1 MSTTVTQFGD
11 LRIGVRPAATRPP
24 DPEAWKKMMGQRPVA
39 ARLDLLP
46 DAKLS
51 RSALLTSTLFQ
62 VAVAAFLVALPMFFP
77 QKLVTQIMYVVTPIA
92 APDTSVPLP
101 PKHQPVIRAK
111 VQPAP
116 QPIEQPPP
124 PTHVAKLI
132 APKALVPPKPK
143 PLPVQNQ
150 EAPKLDQPLIDAK
163 FDAPAAPGPVRPREP
178 VKTGNLSTTGSAAV
192 ATVNLPVDKVQTGG
206 FGDEHGMPG
215 NGDPNKRATIAH
227 VGSPVLPPGPGYGNG
242 TGGANGV
249 RGTVASAG
257 FGNGVAIPPPGGNGG
272 TGSRGTVQSGGF
284 AAAAAGVDAPKA
296 KQAEAVAAVQPVE
309 ILAKPNPQY
318 TEEARKLGLEG
329 EVLVQV
335 VFPASGPVQVVR
347 VTKGLGHGL
356 DEAAMRAAE
365 QIKFKPA
372 MQNGQPV
379 DFPATVHIVFQIAY

>member
-1 MSTTVTQFGD
+1 MQT
-11 LRIGVRPAATRPP
+11 
-24 DPEAWKKMMGQRPVA
+24 
-39 ARLDLLP
+39 
-46 DAKLS
+46 
-51 RSALLTSTLFQ
+51 
-62 VAVAAFLVALPMFFP
+62 
-77 QKLVTQIMYVVTPIA
+77 
-92 APDTSVPLP
+92 
-101 PKHQPVIRAK
+101 
-111 VQPAP
+111 
-116 QPIEQPPP
+116 
-124 PTHVAKLI
+124 
-132 APKALVPPKPK
+132 
-143 PLPVQNQ
+143 Q
-150 EAPKLDQPLIDAK
+150 EAPKLDQPQIEAK
-163 FDAPAAPGPVRPREP
+163 LDAPPSPGPVRPHEP
-178 VKTGNLSTTGSAAV
+178 VKVDNLPTTGSAAP
-192 ATVNLPVDKVQTGG
+192 ATVNQPIDKVQTGG
-206 FGDEHGMPG
+206 FGDPHGMPG

-227 VGSPVLPPGPGYGNG
+227 EGSPALPPGPGYGNG
-242 TGGANGV
+242 TGGASGV

>member
-1 MSTTVTQFGD
+1 
-11 LRIGVRPAATRPP
+11 
-24 DPEAWKKMMGQRPVA
+24 
-39 ARLDLLP
+39 
-46 DAKLS
+46 
-51 RSALLTSTLFQ
+51 
-62 VAVAAFLVALPMFFP
+62 VAAFLVALPMFFP

-143 PLPVQNQ
+143 PVPVQTQ
-150 EAPKLDQPLIDAK
+150 EAPKLDQPLIEAK

>member
-1 MSTTVTQFGD
+1 MSSTVTQFGN
-11 LRIGVRPAATRPP
+11 LRLGVRPAATRPP

-39 ARLDLLP
+39 ARLDMLP

-51 RSALLTSTLFQ
+51 RSALLTSTIFQ
-62 VAVAAFLVALPMFFP
+62 VGVAAFLVALPMFFP
-77 QKLVTQIMYVVTPIA
+77 QKLVTQIIYEVTPIA

-111 VQPAP
+111 VEPAP
-116 QPIEQPPP
+116 QPVELPP

-132 APKALVPPKPK
+132 APKPLVAPKPK
-143 PLPVQNQ
+143 PIPVQTQ
-150 EAPKLDQPLIDAK
+150 EAPKVDQPLIEAK
-163 FDAPAAPGPVRPREP
+163 FDSPALPGPVRPREP
-178 VKTGNLSTTGSAAV
+178 VKTGTLSTTGSAAV
-192 ATVNLPVDKVQTGG
+192 ATVNLPVEKVQTGG
-206 FGDEHGMPG
+206 FGDPHGMPG

-227 VGSPVLPPGPGYGNG
+227 VGSPALPPGPGYGNG

-257 FGNGVAIPPPGGNGG
+257 FGNGVAIPPPSGNGG
-272 TGSRGTVQSGGF
+272 TARGTVQAGGF
-284 AAAAAGVDAPKA
+284 AAAATGVDAPKA
-296 KQAEAVAAVQPVE
+296 KQAEAVAAVQAVE

-335 VFPASGPVQVVR
+335 VFPASGPVQVLR

-356 DEAAMRAAE
+356 DEAAVRAAE
-365 QIKFKPA
+365 QIRFKPA

>member
-1 MSTTVTQFGD
+1 
-11 LRIGVRPAATRPP
+11 
-24 DPEAWKKMMGQRPVA
+24 
-39 ARLDLLP
+39 
-46 DAKLS
+46 
-51 RSALLTSTLFQ
+51 
-62 VAVAAFLVALPMFFP
+62 MFFP
-77 QKLVTQIMYVVTPIA
+77 QKLVTRIMYEVTPIA

-111 VQPAP
+111 AEPAP
-116 QPIEQPPP
+116 QPVELPPP

-132 APKALVPPKPK
+132 APKALVAPKPK
-143 PLPVQNQ
+143 PIPVQTQ
-150 EAPKLDQPLIDAK
+150 EAPKLDQPVIEAK
-163 FDAPAAPGPVRPREP
+163 VDTPATPGPVRPREP
-178 VKTGNLSTTGSAAV
+178 VKVDNLPTTGNAAV
-192 ATVNLPVDKVQTGG
+192 ATVNLPVEKVQTGG
-206 FGDEHGMPG
+206 FGDPNGMPG

-227 VGSPVLPPGPGYGNG
+227 LGSPALPPGPGYGNG

-257 FGNGVAIPPPGGNGG
+257 FGNGVAIPPPSGNPG
-272 TGSRGTVQSGGF
+272 TARGTVQAGGF
-284 AAAAAGVDAPKA
+284 AAAATGVDAPKA
-296 KQAEAVAAVQPVE
+296 KQAEAVAAVQAVE

-318 TEEARKLGLEG
+318 SEEARKLGLEG

-356 DEAAMRAAE
+356 DEAAVRAAE
-365 QIKFKPA
+365 QIRFKPA

>member
-1 MSTTVTQFGD
+1 M
-11 LRIGVRPAATRPP
+11 
-24 DPEAWKKMMGQRPVA
+24 
-39 ARLDLLP
+39 LP

-51 RSALLTSTLFQ
+51 RSALLTSTIFQ
-62 VAVAAFLVALPMFFP
+62 VGVAAFLVALPIFFP
-77 QKLVTQIMYVVTPIA
+77 QQLVTQIMYEVTPIA

-101 PKHQPVIRAK
+101 VKPPPAPPPKVE
-111 VQPAP
+111 PAP
-116 QPIEQPPP
+116 QPEPAPPP
-124 PTHVAKLI
+124 EPVHVAKLI
-132 APKALVPPKPK
+132 APKPLVAPKPK
-143 PLPVQNQ
+143 PIPVQTQ
-150 EAPKLDQPLIDAK
+150 EAPKVDQPLEAK
-163 FDAPAAPGPVRPREP
+163 LEAPPSPEPVRPREP
-178 VKTGNLSTTGSAAV
+178 VKTGALPTTGSAAP
-192 ATVNLPVDKVQTGG
+192 ATVNLPVEKVQTGG
-206 FGDEHGMPG
+206 FGDPHGMPG

-227 VGSPVLPPGPGYGNG
+227 VGSPALPPGPGYGNG

-257 FGNGVAIPPPGGNGG
+257 FGNGVAIPPPSGNGG
-272 TGSRGTVQSGGF
+272 TARGTVQAGGF
-284 AAAAAGVDAPKA
+284 ATAATGVDAPKA

-356 DEAAMRAAE
+356 DEAAMHAAE
-365 QIKFKPA
+365 QIRFKPA

>member
-1 MSTTVTQFGD
+1 
-11 LRIGVRPAATRPP
+11 L
-24 DPEAWKKMMGQRPVA
+24 
-39 ARLDLLP
+39 
-46 DAKLS
+46 
-51 RSALLTSTLFQ
+51 
-62 VAVAAFLVALPMFFP
+62 
-77 QKLVTQIMYVVTPIA
+77 
-92 APDTSVPLP
+92 
-101 PKHQPVIRAK
+101 
-111 VQPAP
+111 
-116 QPIEQPPP
+116 IE
-124 PTHVAKLI
+124 
-132 APKALVPPKPK
+132 
-143 PLPVQNQ
+143 
-150 EAPKLDQPLIDAK
+150 AK

-192 ATVNLPVDKVQTGG
+192 ATVNMPVEKVQTGG

-242 TGGANGV
+242 TGGASGV

-272 TGSRGTVQSGGF
+272 AARGTVQSGGF
-284 AAAAAGVDAPKA
+284 AAAATGVDAPKA

-318 TEEARKLGLEG
+318 SEEARKLGIEG

-356 DEAAMRAAE
+356 DESAMRAAQ
-365 QIKFKPA
+365 QIRFKPA